1 MDINETFILHSI
13 LFTAC
18 SWLLSHFTSQMLC
31 WMWPGLKPALDWSQ
45 HGARPV
51 SPARPGHPLSLLSA
65 GGTDSTLHP
74 VYMSL
79 WHTLCCSGLKCRPV
93 WAQNNTGDTLH
104 CVHIPSVPV
113 CWGVVWDQLIQHPD
127 PVTTSVG
134 LCVVTT
140 HPMLTGEGVTCHWHP
155 GSWLWRPLDNVPPP
169 RPLTSR
175 PSSKKSLSYRV

>member
-1 MDINETFILHSI
+1 
-13 LFTAC
+13 
-18 SWLLSHFTSQMLC
+18 MLC

-93 WAQNNTGDTLH
+93 WAQNNTGDTLLI
-104 CVHIPSVPV
+104 VSTFPV
-113 CWGVVWDQLIQHPD
+113 
-127 PVTTSVG
+127 
-134 LCVVTT
+134 
-140 HPMLTGEGVTCHWHP
+140 
-155 GSWLWRPLDNVPPP
+155 
-169 RPLTSR
+169 
-175 PSSKKSLSYRV
+175 SLSAEVLYETSWSNIRILWPRVSASAWSQHSRCSLERVSHVTDTPDHDCDALWIMFPCPAPSRAAPHQRNPCHTEFKKKVSK

>member
-1 MDINETFILHSI
+1 
-13 LFTAC
+13 
-18 SWLLSHFTSQMLC
+18 MLC

-113 CWGVVWDQLIQHPD
+113 CWGVVWDQLIQQPD

-134 LCVVTT
+134 LCVVTML
-140 HPMLTGEGVTCHWHP
+140 PMLTERVSHVTDTPDHDCDA
-155 GSWLWRPLDNVPPP
+155 LWIMFPCPAP
-169 RPLTSR
+169 SR
-175 PSSKKSLSYRV
+175 AAHHQRNPCPTEFKKKVSK